1 MGLSAHDWDIV
12 LQAPLFKAMGPT
24 ISRAIIQDR
33 PPRHYARGEQI
44 FQEGDPAEGFFV
56 VIEGWAKLLRLRDD
70 GEEVVVAIFSAGETF
85 AEVAMF
91 LGGRYPASCEAV
103 SPARILK
110 VDAAVL
116 RRAILAQPQ
125 LAFDMLAAASLRL
138 RELVDEI
145 ERLKAQSA
153 PQRIADFFL
162 KQAAA
167 DSGRAEIALPYEKA
181 LIANRLGMKPESF
194 SRALGKLE
202 AFGVTVNRESVCI
215 SDLARLA
222 AFVDG
227 HEERIA
233 GDGRTSRSGAGIAA
247 DPRTCETAAR
257 AVPRPS
263 PSSRTP

>member
-1 MGLSAHDWDIV
+1 MGLSGRDWDIV

-33 PPRHYARGEQI
+33 TPRRYGRGEQI
-44 FQEGDPAEGFFV
+44 FHEGDPAEGFFV
-56 VIEGWAKLLRLRDD
+56 VVEGWAKLLRLRED
-70 GEEVVVAIFSAGETF
+70 GEEGVVAIFSAGETF

-103 SPARILK
+103 SPARFLK

-167 DSGRAEIALPYEKA
+167 QSGSAEIALPYEKA

-202 AFGVTVNRESVCI
+202 ALGVTVDRESVGI
-215 SDLARLA
+215 SDVARLA
-222 AFVDG
+222 AFVDNRRKRVAG
-227 HEERIA
+227 EELM
-233 GDGRTSRSGAGIAA
+233 SRCGPGVAPESPKRNTVAPVSQRL
-247 DPRTCETAAR
+247 DPLSRAR
-257 AVPRPS
+257 
-263 PSSRTP
+263 